1 MNEQTAAR
9 LKALRQRMRDTG
21 TGLVAIAPGSHM
33 DWVLGFH
40 PHPDERPCLLLIA
53 PEKETFLMP
62 ALNADGTREFTD
74 ITFHSW
80 ADDEGP
86 IEALRTALA
95 AIGAEA
101 PGLVALDETMRA
113 DFALLLLDALPAETR
128 RDFTPAT
135 LGGLR
140 MRKDSAEYAKLKMN
154 AGIADRAM
162 QAAFSAV
169 KPGMTEKDLAAE
181 IRAHFS
187 SEGASPQFWIVG
199 AGGNGAFPHHSA
211 SDRVIK
217 EGDAVVID
225 IGGRKQGFPSDITRM
240 AVIGLPPE
248 GYGEIHTIVEKA
260 VQAALKA
267 ARPGVL
273 AREVDAAARKVITD
287 AGYGEYF
294 VHRTGHGMGIDGHEP
309 PYITATSDTVLQEG
323 MVFSIEPG
331 IYLPGRFGIRLE
343 DIVILRE
350 NGPEVLSSLP
360 PVRPPAHLPCRVASA
375 LACNS
380 PFAAAMMLP
389 PRSAGPPSQSVT
401 MPPAC
406 SMIGIRATM
415 S

>member
-1 MNEQTAAR
+1 MNEQTAKR
-9 LKALRQRMRDTG
+9 LAALREKMTATE
-21 TGLVAIAPGSHM
+21 TGLIAIGPGSHM

-53 PEKETFLMP
+53 PAKEAILMP
-62 ALNADGTREFTD
+62 VLNAEGSREFTD
-74 ITFHSW
+74 IAFFNW
-80 ADDEGP
+80 ADDVGP
-86 IEALRTALA
+86 VEALSEALA
-95 AIGAEA
+95 SIDAAA
-101 PGLVALDETMRA
+101 PGRVALDETMRA
-113 DFALLLLDALPAETR
+113 DFALLLLDALPPETS
-128 RDFTPAT
+128 RDFTSET
-135 LGGLR
+135 LGALR
-140 MRKDSAEYAKLKMN
+140 MRKDSAEYKKLKMN

-162 QAAFSAV
+162 QTAFSKIKA
-169 KPGMTEKDLAAE
+169 GMTENEVAAE

-211 SDRVIK
+211 SEKVIQ

-240 AVIGLPPE
+240 AVIGEPPE
-248 GYGEIHTIVEKA
+248 GYGQIHSIVEKA

-273 AREVDAAARKVITD
+273 AKEVDAAARGVITD

-309 PYITATSDTVLQEG
+309 PYITATSDTVLEEG

-331 IYLPGRFGIRLE
+331 IYMPGRFGIRLE

-350 NGPEVLSSLP
+350 DGPEILSSLP
-360 PVRPPAHLPCRVASA
+360 REAHFMGS
-375 LACNS
+375 
-380 PFAAAMMLP
+380 
-389 PRSAGPPSQSVT
+389 
-401 MPPAC
+401 
-406 SMIGIRATM
+406 
-415 S
+415 